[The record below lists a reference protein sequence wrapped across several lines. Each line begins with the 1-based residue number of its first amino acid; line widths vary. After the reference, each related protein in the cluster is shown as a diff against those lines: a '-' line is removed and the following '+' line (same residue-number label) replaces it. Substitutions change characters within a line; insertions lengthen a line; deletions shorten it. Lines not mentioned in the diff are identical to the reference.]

1 MGNDVV
7 VLRPRTP
14 AISLQGTQPQAAGRP
29 THSFICSS
37 QPVPGRIACRR
48 LRRYIEATPSCQN
61 IDLVND
67 TAISGEGGKGQEK
80 GRDLNISFHACIIL
94 SRFYQTIEHSA

>member
-14 AISLQGTQPQAAGRP
+14 AISPQKTQPQAAGRP

-37 QPVPGRIACRR
+37 QPAPGQIACRR
-48 LRRYIEATPSCQN
+48 LRSYIEATPSCQN
-61 IDLVND
+61 IDLGKD
-67 TAISGEGGKGQEK
+67 TAISGEGEKGQEK
-80 GRDLNISFHACIIL
+80 EILILAFMHA
-94 SRFYQTIEHSA
+94 